1 MLAAAPGA
9 AMSAESSQ
17 TSDSAILPSHID
29 SLRARDGDDVVTALN
44 ARVAS
49 LERQLRDQ
57 PRSKITPRMLT
68 VIGSVI
74 AAVIPLTTAIDGYLK
89 WRADLA
95 VTGQQQLH
103 AARMDSLKTVLSVQ
117 LPELERE
124 SRLRLLLAMLEPGD
138 AIHAWA
144 AAELSRVEKTVKL
157 LEDEKAAAQN
167 EREVWEQKAADV
179 AAKIEAKQGT
189 SLAELVRGLNAPS
202 AVPNSEANDGFASGS
217 AAGSGAKPAGP
228 DARKLPGRVAPA
240 AALKL
245 TPEALEYQ
253 QAKRMSEAA
262 TTKLNARARRLFGT
276 DLY

>member
-1 MLAAAPGA
+1 MLAAASGA
-9 AMSAESSQ
+9 GMSVESHQASDT
-17 TSDSAILPSHID
+17 TSVPSHIE
-29 SLRARDGDDVVTALN
+29 SLGERDDDEAIPALSARIGV
-44 ARVAS
+44 

-95 VTGQQQLH
+95 VTAQQQLH
-103 AARMDSLKTVLSVQ
+103 AARMDSLKTVLSAQ

-124 SRLRLLLAMLEPGD
+124 SRLRLLLAMLEPDD

-144 AAELSRVEKTVKL
+144 AAELSRVEKTVKV
-157 LEDEKAAAQN
+157 LEDEKAAAQQ
-167 EREVWEQKAADV
+167 EREAWEQKAAEA

-189 SLAELVRGLNAPS
+189 TLAELIRGLNPPALAP
-202 AVPNSEANDGFASGS
+202 AEPGDDFGTS
-217 AAGSGAKPAGP
+217 AAAMSGVKPGSNGKKPPG
-228 DARKLPGRVAPA
+228 KLAPEL
-240 AALKL
+240 ALKL
-245 TPEALEYQ
+245 PPEALEYR

-262 TTKLNARARRLFGT
+262 ETKVNVRARRLLGADF
-276 DLY
+276 Y